1 MRGDW
6 QRHARI
12 ALDELKAIPHGDR
25 ERHMSSIA
33 RNLSGHADA
42 SGLRRAI
49 FAVEFLDHL
58 KSARPEAY
66 ECLRSAPLAVV
77 SAIARWHAFDP
88 PRAILLALD
97 FGRGIGTA
105 KAITEAYNEA
115 RSGFG
120 GKTGAA
126 FVRAYATAAKGPIC
140 EAVEKLVGAAAGAPE
155 RSVRDPQTG
164 TTVDYLFAISASADR
179 PAQSVAVLVVG
190 PYTNK
195 KIYAHRCAEWV
206 TKGFGLAWFY
216 DRVLLALPDGET
228 LDQYRNRT
236 TVKAIPESERPD
248 GWKPRTVAPVLDVVS
263 IQVSTFTA
271 EQEEALA
278 QMGDPLF

>member
-49 FAVEFLDHL
+49 VAVEFLDHL

-105 KAITEAYNEA
+105 KAITGAYNEA

-126 FVRAYATAAKGPIC
+126 FVRAYATAAKVPIA
-140 EAVEKLVGAAAGAPE
+140 EAVEKLVGAPPGVPE
-155 RSVRDPQTG
+155 GSVRDPQTG
-164 TTVDYLFAISASADR
+164 TTIDYLFAIPASVDQ
-179 PAQSVAVLVVG
+179 PAESVAVLVVG

-195 KIYAHRCAEWV
+195 RIYAHRCAEWV

-216 DRVLLALPDGET
+216 DRVLLALPDSET
-228 LDQYRNRT
+228 LAQYRSRA
-236 TVKAIPESERPD
+236 TVKVIPESARPD
-248 GWKPRTVAPVLDVVS
+248 GRKPKAVAPVLEVAFIEVS
-263 IQVSTFTA
+263 PFTT
-271 EQEEALA
+271 EEDEAMA
-278 QMGDPLF
+278 QLGDPSF

>member
-1 MRGDW
+1 MRDDW

-12 ALDELKAIPHGDR
+12 AVDELKAIPHGDR
-25 ERHMSSIA
+25 ERHLSSIA

-49 FAVEFLDHL
+49 VAVEFLDLL

-77 SAIARWHAFDP
+77 SAIAKWHAFDP
-88 PRAILLALD
+88 ARAILLALD

-105 KAITEAYNEA
+105 KAINEAYKEA

-126 FVRAYATAAKGPIC
+126 FVRAYATAAKAAIC
-140 EAVEKLVGAAAGAPE
+140 EAVEKLVGVAAGAPE
-155 RSVRDPQTG
+155 RAVRDAQTG
-164 TTVDYLFAISASADR
+164 TTVDYLFAIPASADR

-216 DRVLLALPDGET
+216 DRVLLALPDGEA
-228 LDQYRNRT
+228 LDQYRIRT
-236 TVKAIPESERPD
+236 TVKTVPESEKPD
-248 GWKPRTVAPVLDVVS
+248 ERKLRTVAPVLDVVS
-263 IQVSTFTA
+263 IRVSPFTA
-271 EQEEALA
+271 EEEEVMALL
-278 QMGDPLF
+278 GDTN